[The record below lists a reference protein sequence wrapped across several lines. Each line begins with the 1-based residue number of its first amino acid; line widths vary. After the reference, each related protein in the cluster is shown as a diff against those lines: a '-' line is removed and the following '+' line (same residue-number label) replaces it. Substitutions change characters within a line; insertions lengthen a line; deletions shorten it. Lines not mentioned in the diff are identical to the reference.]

1 MYIIIGSLTTL
12 KSTVIIDNIFR
23 DTKMQTAD
31 DDGDDDESAKISI
44 MTLYKK
50 SPLCLCVYV

>member
-31 DDGDDDESAKISI
+31 DDGDYNEAAKFII
-44 MTLYKK
+44 KDIHNDII
-50 SPLCLCVYV
+50 